1 MFYTHL
7 TYDWETNS
15 ITRATS
21 PAGFYGVQFLSTL
34 VPTLLVEGGLLW
46 LFGFRARRDWLVFL
60 AVNLVTQAGLHLWI
74 AADLVSIGDS
84 ALQYLVL
91 LVAEVPILLVELI
104 AYVFLLKEYSG
115 LRRGGLRRL
124 RQYRQLCRG
133 LSSSPLGGGISGPV
147 RRFVLHGWQN
157 TV

>member
-1 MFYTHL
+1 M
-7 TYDWETNS
+7 
-15 ITRATS
+15 
-21 PAGFYGVQFLSTL
+21 
-34 VPTLLVEGGLLW
+34 
-46 LFGFRARRDWLVFL
+46 
-60 AVNLVTQAGLHLWI
+60 
-74 AADLVSIGDS
+74 
-84 ALQYLVL
+84 L

-115 LRRGGLRRL
+115 SAGGLRRL

-147 RRFVLHGWQN
+147 RRFVLHGRQN